1 MGNLYHKKLVSVLPS
16 LGNRLRL
23 RSYIEGVLVMPVARM
38 AELEGVL
45 LIVVGVTGRTEVK
58 ELLMAE
64 LVITCVTT
72 DV

>member
-1 MGNLYHKKLVSVLPS
+1 MLGPGGVTMGN
-16 LGNRLRL
+16 
-23 RSYIEGVLVMPVARM
+23 IEGVLVMPVARM